1 MWGSSG
7 AVVQCLQ
14 QNVFMSSTENYPLP
28 ASTIY
33 GPVASWRVGQSLGVD
48 LLFTNS
54 ICSFRCVYCQLGK
67 INEHTAGRKI
77 YVPTEKVMA
86 DLQASA
92 WQAAD
97 VITFSGNGEPT
108 LAANLGAVIHAIKAC
123 TGKPIVVLT
132 NATLLNDPAVRN
144 DLQEADKIFCKLD
157 AATDQTLRLIDR
169 PVAGITV
176 RSIVEGIKALRQEY
190 RGHLAIQIML
200 LPVNENE
207 IAALAALLN
216 EIQPDEV
223 QLNTPS
229 RPVPREWIF
238 QARGNHHASFENAAK
253 LRVPSPAKLAEF
265 AQQLRQLTGLA
276 IATRRS

>member
-1 MWGSSG
+1 MR
-7 AVVQCLQ
+7 L
-14 QNVFMSSTENYPLP
+14 TENHPLP
-28 ASTIY
+28 ASTVY
-33 GPVASWRVGQSLGVD
+33 GPVASWRVGQSLGID

-67 INEHTAGRKI
+67 INEHTAERKV
-77 YVPTEKVMA
+77 YVPTEKVLA
-86 DLQASA
+86 DLQASS
-92 WQAAD
+92 WQSAD

-108 LAANLGAVIHAIKAC
+108 LAANLGEVMRAVKTL

-132 NATLLNDPAVRN
+132 NATLLHDPAVRN

-157 AATDQTLRLIDR
+157 AATEPTLQLVDR

-190 RGHLAIQIML
+190 HGHLAIQTML

-207 IAALAALLN
+207 IGVLAAVLK

-238 QARGNHHASFENAAK
+238 AARGNHDATFENAAR
-253 LRVPSPAKLAEF
+253 LRVPTLEKLAAIAE
-265 AQQLRQLTGLA
+265 QLHALTGLEITA
-276 IATRRS
+276 KRG